1 MFHKLYIEL
10 LIVLFIVSY
19 DTIILKYDSQRCLNF
34 RLKMLPVDPSPSK
47 EKQVKSQRILEWVS
61 KSDLAVYSISK
72 SRRKRLILT
81 PKRKHQQNENNH
93 DSIQLAKRAKA
104 DSPSKALS
112 PKKFYLPSN
121 EVTTTVYFNV
131 VLLMMLK
138 NPIYMYCDM
147 FILCLLLLY
156 CVFY

>member
-1 MFHKLYIEL
+1 
-10 LIVLFIVSY
+10 
-19 DTIILKYDSQRCLNF
+19 
-34 RLKMLPVDPSPSK
+34 MLPVDPSPSK

-72 SRRKRLILT
+72 SRRKKLILT
-81 PKRKHQQNENNH
+81 PKRKHQQNENHH

-121 EVTTTVYFNV
+121 EVITTTVYFNV
-131 VLLMMLK
+131 VL
-138 NPIYMYCDM
+138 
-147 FILCLLLLY
+147 F
-156 CVFY
+156 V